1 MTGYVIQLDGRRGAE
16 ALRARRRRIFR
27 HGKALCLAAL
37 AVASATAFVHGS
49 SMPRRLVQAPE
60 RRLLG
65 QLALEAYSDLKVKE
79 LKELLSERGLK
90 VSGKKAELVARLEE
104 HEAQES
110 PDEAESSAPA
120 AEAEA
125 EKKETRK
132 EKPQSGSSDP
142 EGYKAGQLALALF
155 HDDGK
160 YYTVRIVKDNGDE
173 TFDIEWVEDDAEDT
187 VDLANLRPN
196 PKNFKKGDLVVAKCN
211 EDGRRYTAIV
221 QENSGKGSVTVQYV
235 EDETE
240 EDVLLDNMWSQKK
253 KFKKGQKVEAKFPDD
268 GEWYAA
274 TVKEA
279 VSSGKYLVEW
289 EDPDG
294 GDPESELVLDS
305 IQIPRVGIDQLEVG
319 QKLHATVKRVLDFGA
334 FVDVGCY
341 TDGLVH
347 ISKMAPGRV
356 DNAHDYAE
364 EDQEMDV
371 WVTNI
376 DPEGNK
382 LGLTMVEG
390 KTGGGGRARK
400 EVINPIDSMNVGDEF
415 EGTVESIREFGAF
428 VDIGAER
435 SGLVHISRL
444 ADGFVEN
451 PHDHVSEGQKVTVW
465 VSSIDG
471 DRIGL
476 SMRRTVEKLR
486 ADGNKSGEVLMLH
499 KLATMSPFPD
509 YALNTA
515 QAALELARKEG
526 LALEEKALKRTLTQ
540 LYAAKGKIDKAP
552 NRREA
557 LLLLQDLAR
566 ELERKDGEKFD
577 DANKN
582 LEDFWMALKQSD
594 VDAAMQKVISRD
606 PATYL
611 QFLKEHGANVAV
623 PGEKAKPPPGADVQG
638 LGLKNKLLT
647 GPKPYLYLSFRVGGI
662 SYGPRYRCC
671 DLPMGVGGEPG
682 SAIGVL
688 ELQDVSDD
696 WERELQYNPSIL
708 DCALQN
714 GAAGIFVENRP

>member
-1 MTGYVIQLDGRRGAE
+1 MME
-16 ALRARRRRIFR
+16 
-27 HGKALCLAAL
+27 LAGCNC
-37 AVASATAFVHGS
+37 H
-49 SMPRRLVQAPE
+49 
-60 RRLLG
+60 
-65 QLALEAYSDLKVKE
+65 
-79 LKELLSERGLK
+79 
-90 VSGKKAELVARLEE
+90 
-104 HEAQES
+104 
-110 PDEAESSAPA
+110 
-120 AEAEA
+120 
-125 EKKETRK
+125 
-132 EKPQSGSSDP
+132 
-142 EGYKAGQLALALF
+142 
-155 HDDGK
+155 
-160 YYTVRIVKDNGDE
+160 VRIVKDNGDE
-173 TFDIEWVEDDAEDT
+173 TFDIEWIEDDAEDT
-187 VDLANLRPN
+187 VDITNLRPN
-196 PKNFKKGDLVVAKCN
+196 PRNFKKGDLVVAKCN
-211 EDGRRYTAIV
+211 EDGKRYTAIV
-221 QENSGKGSVTVQYV
+221 QENKGKGSVTVQYV

-253 KFKKGQKVEAKFPDD
+253 QFKKGQKVEAKFPDD

-274 TVKEA
+274 TVKGV
-279 VSSGKYLVEW
+279 VSSFKYLVEW

-294 GDPESELVLDS
+294 GDPESELVLDN
-305 IQIPRVGIDQLEVG
+305 IQIPRVGIDKLEVG
-319 QKLHATVKRVLDFGA
+319 QKLHGTVMKVRDFGA
-334 FVDVGCY
+334 FVDVGCH

-347 ISKMAPGRV
+347 ISKMAQGRV
-356 DNAHDYAE
+356 DNVHDYVE
-364 EDQEMDV
+364 EDQELDV

-376 DPEGNK
+376 DAENNR

-390 KTGGGGRARK
+390 KMGGGRGPRQPR

-444 ADGFVEN
+444 ADGFVDD
-451 PHDHVSEGQKVTVW
+451 PHDHVSEGQKAEALMWIERMAVER
-465 VSSIDG
+465 G
-471 DRIGL
+471 DCL
-476 SMRRTVEKLR
+476 LEQVEKLR

-623 PGEKAKPPPGADVQG
+623 PGEKPKPPPGADVQG

-688 ELQDVSDD
+688 GLQDVSDD

-714 GAAGIFVENRP
+714 GAAGIYVENRP

>member
-1 MTGYVIQLDGRRGAE
+1 MAPQDERAKELLLEAKRLVGQLKAFEALAPAQEALGIFRELNDQVGIAQALRPVLIAQLTRGELKPEEALTKVKEEAAKVKRTARDGRRAE
-16 ALRARRRRIFR
+16 AAMQVTLAAVQLAKAEPVKAVVAAADAEAYFQREEDYPALADVLLEVVAPAHLQRGDGQKAMDAANLVLDVAQKVKDPEVEARAWGLVAAGRFAASAEDATEAAR
-27 HGKALCLAAL
+27 KALDLFRKLGSRVGEAQMLIELARGQLARQDALAAL
-37 AVASATAFVHGS
+37 ASAREALKVAREAGSWAQAGKASEAMVEAQLQAGQPQAAHEEAEEQLRWISEVTPDYSSKKGLASA
-49 SMPRRLVQAPE
+49 M
-60 RRLLG
+60 
-65 QLALEAYSDLKVKE
+65 
-79 LKELLSERGLK
+79 
-90 VSGKKAELVARLEE
+90 
-104 HEAQES
+104 
-110 PDEAESSAPA
+110 SA
-120 AEAEA
+120 
-125 EKKETRK
+125 
-132 EKPQSGSSDP
+132 
-142 EGYKAGQLALALF
+142 
-155 HDDGK
+155 
-160 YYTVRIVKDNGDE
+160 V
-173 TFDIEWVEDDAEDT
+173 
-187 VDLANLRPN
+187 
-196 PKNFKKGDLVVAKCN
+196 VVA
-211 EDGRRYTAIV
+211 TAV
-221 QENSGKGSVTVQYV
+221 
-235 EDETE
+235 
-240 EDVLLDNMWSQKK
+240 
-253 KFKKGQKVEAKFPDD
+253 FK
-268 GEWYAA
+268 
-274 TVKEA
+274 
-279 VSSGKYLVEW
+279 
-289 EDPDG
+289 G
-294 GDPESELVLDS
+294 GDA
-305 IQIPRVGIDQLEVG
+305 GLEV
-319 QKLHATVKRVLDFGA
+319 VKS
-334 FVDVGCY
+334 Y
-341 TDGLVH
+341 
-347 ISKMAPGRV
+347 
-356 DNAHDYAE
+356 
-364 EDQEMDV
+364 
-371 WVTNI
+371 
-376 DPEGNK
+376 
-382 LGLTMVEG
+382 
-390 KTGGGGRARK
+390 
-400 EVINPIDSMNVGDEF
+400 
-415 EGTVESIREFGAF
+415 
-428 VDIGAER
+428 
-435 SGLVHISRL
+435 
-444 ADGFVEN
+444 
-451 PHDHVSEGQKVTVW
+451 
-465 VSSIDG
+465 
-471 DRIGL
+471 
-476 SMRRTVEKLR
+476 VEKLR

-526 LALEEKALKRTLTQ
+526 FALEEKALKRTLTQ